1 MNESRIETAIGMCVV
16 SLTKHI
22 MQKEELDYESSY
34 KKLLTTELY
43 KLLKDIDTRLFLE
56 KNEYLKE
63 AYDTEVK
70 FGKGALYEYINNE

>member
-43 KLLKDIDTRLFLE
+43 KLLGLFFLARRNISPNP
-56 KNEYLKE
+56 K
-63 AYDTEVK
+63 
-70 FGKGALYEYINNE
+70 I